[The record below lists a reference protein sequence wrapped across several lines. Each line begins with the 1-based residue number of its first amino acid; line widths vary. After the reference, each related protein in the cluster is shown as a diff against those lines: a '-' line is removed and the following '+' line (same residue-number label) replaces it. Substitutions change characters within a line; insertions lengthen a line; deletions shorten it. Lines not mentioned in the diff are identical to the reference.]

1 MKWAWAEG
9 APAVVCWCSSTHL
22 GAASVTRGPSAR
34 LCGRKHVSASFWR
47 LLHVWTGLHNPF
59 LDTPFLDSLISVAP
73 FHRRNIHGATI
84 ITSICSL

>member
-1 MKWAWAEG
+1 MKRAWAEG
-9 APAVVCWCSSTHL
+9 APAVVRWCSSTHPAQRRSR
-22 GAASVTRGPSAR
+22 AAHRRGYAA
-34 LCGRKHVSASFWR
+34 VSMSLLHSDVW
-47 LLHVWTGLHNPF
+47 LHVWTGSHYPF